1 MTATVM
7 AGRWSLSAL
16 PIFIYS
22 NDPGSHM
29 TLAHCY
35 AAQSATMPLS
45 PFSFERRLLIE
56 TTDR

>member
-1 MTATVM
+1 M